1 MIFRTKTTQVQE
13 IKPGI
18 VELQFRTANTTN
30 SLNVQ
35 TLKSIAKSLNII
47 KHFDNLQGL
56 LITSDKEHFI
66 TSSNI
71 YEYPYLFSYPD
82 IELRAWID
90 YVKQL
95 FLQLEQFPVPTVC
108 ALKGIALAEGC
119 ELALTCDFRVG
130 DTTTQIGLPQIKFGL
145 IPGLGGCVRLPHI
158 IGMQHAI
165 PLIINGSIIDAHQ
178 AEQIRL
184 LDKVVAPGDLHSAA
198 MDQLELAIQD
208 VAGWQQRRQLKQDK
222 LADDPTNAKLIVSEQ
237 QRLWKKLNRHY
248 VAQFSAISLLADT
261 WRIDRQ
267 HAFTQETNHY
277 ITLAKSAKSRTLI
290 NNYLNEQQIRQQ
302 VASNAKDKINQVAV
316 IGAGSVGGDLSLQLA
331 SRDIAVQFKSTQR
344 SLLESGMERVLARVN
359 HAVAKQ
365 QLTQTAQQTVLSKIH
380 PSMDSQGMDQVDIAI
395 ETLTDSLSVKQ
406 NLLKNIEMQISDKS
420 IVVTN
425 TSCVPIAE
433 LEKELTRPQQF
444 CATHF
449 FPPINQIPLV
459 EIIPGS
465 VTSDETLAKA
475 RSLVLQMGY
484 IPVTV
489 KDTPGF
495 FVNRVYASY
504 ISALLLLIEDKVDIE
519 RIDRTMEKLGW
530 LLGPAAQADALG
542 LQMITMM
549 LNHLHQLSPAR
560 VKEGK
565 ASLLQKCIDQ
575 GCYGRKS
582 GAGLYNYEGDNNQSH
597 KSSPLIHYYDHEYN
611 QQIHNQEIEQRLM
624 FALCNETIRCLDEG
638 VIANHQQADVAL
650 IHTLGFP
657 RYLGGVFQYLDNIGP
672 HNYVRQLE
680 QYSSLG
686 GLYQPPAGIL
696 KKIKADEHYYHQP
709 DIETEHIF

>member
-13 IKPGI
+13 IEPGI

-95 FLQLEQFPVPTVC
+95 FIQLEQFPVPTVC
-108 ALKGIALAEGC
+108 ALKGVALAEGC

-158 IGMQHAI
+158 IGLQHAI
-165 PLIINGSIIDAHQ
+165 PLLINGSIINAHQ
-178 AEQIRL
+178 AEQIKL
-184 LDKVVAPGDLHSAA
+184 LDKVVASDELRSAA
-198 MDQLELAIQD
+198 IEQLELAIKD
-208 VAGWQQRRQLKQDK
+208 KSVWQRRRQLKQDK
-222 LADDPTNAKLIVSEQ
+222 LAEDPANAKLIMSEQ

-277 ITLAKSAKSRTLI
+277 VTLAKSAKSRTLI
-290 NNYLNEQQIRQQ
+290 NNYLNEQQIRTQ
-302 VASNAKDKINQVAV
+302 SINNSINKINQVAV
-316 IGAGSVGGDLSLQLA
+316 IGSGSVGGDLSLQLA
-331 SRDIAVQFKSTQR
+331 NRNIDVQFKATQR
-344 SLLESGMERVLARVN
+344 SLLESGMEWVHTRLN
-359 HAVAKQ
+359 HSVEKQ
-365 QLTQTAQQTVLSKIH
+365 QLTKTTQQAILSKIH
-380 PSMDSQGMDQVDIAI
+380 PSMDSQGMNHVDFAI
-395 ETLTDSLSVKQ
+395 ETLTDSLLVKQ
-406 NLLKNIEMQISDKS
+406 NLLKSIETQISDKC
-420 IVVTN
+420 IIVTN
-425 TSCVPIAE
+425 TSCISIAE

-484 IPVTV
+484 IPITV

-504 ISALLLLIEDKVDIE
+504 ISAFLLLIEDKVDIE
-519 RIDRTMEKLGW
+519 RIDRVMEKLGW
-530 LLGPAAQADALG
+530 RLGPAAQADALG

-549 LNHLHQLSPAR
+549 LNHLHQLSPTR

-565 ASLLQKCIDQ
+565 TSLLQQCIDQ
-575 GCYGRKS
+575 GYYGRKS
-582 GAGLYNYEGDNNQSH
+582 GTGLYNYVGNDTNTH
-597 KSSPLIHYYDHEYN
+597 KSPPLTDYYSHEYN
-611 QQIHNQEIEQRLM
+611 QQIHNLEIEQRLM